1 MHVYMYVCMHV
12 SHVECKTEK
21 GYGLSGRVNVFLSLA
36 SRLLCCLPATT
47 CWHRPY
53 IHDVVLVT
61 FFIRTD
67 VAVDEGVNLVKNL
80 TSSSLFSS
88 QKDITNLVFYG
99 DSISSQL
106 VQALVC
112 DLLRAGDYWLLWWC
126 FEPDHNAIPIMLLSN
141 ASLAVWVGVAC
152 FSLISFT
159 LLASLYLHLSLF
171 LSLCPV
177 QEPNIHLVPI

>member
-1 MHVYMYVCMHV
+1 MLKIVLTVICSFVCWLCHACIYVCMYACQ
-12 SHVECKTEK
+12 SRGMQDRE
-21 GYGLSGRVNVFLSLA
+21 GLRSFWQGKCFSLA
-36 SRLLCCLPATT
+36 CFSPSLLSACYHLLTSS
-47 CWHRPY
+47 

-112 DLLRAGDYWLLWWC
+112 DLLRAGDY
-126 FEPDHNAIPIMLLSN
+126 
-141 ASLAVWVGVAC
+141 
-152 FSLISFT
+152 
-159 LLASLYLHLSLF
+159 
-171 LSLCPV
+171 
-177 QEPNIHLVPI
+177 